1 MFLKFPAVY
10 LQSNMKEKIIVKASE
25 MFLNLG
31 FKSVTM
37 DDIANEL
44 GISKKT
50 LYKYFNN
57 KHSLVEESTATLHD
71 SCFNIIEIITN
82 QGFNPIKEN
91 FEIKKIFKEMFQN
104 ASSSPIY
111 QLKKYYPKIHEKTM
125 QKEKILFSECLK
137 TNLEKGIEQGFY
149 RNDINIDLAT
159 KFYFYLVFSVHENTL
174 ENHKIPKLEQEVLV
188 YHTRA
193 IATEKGIKELEK
205 QLENNQ
211 L

>member
-1 MFLKFPAVY
+1 
-10 LQSNMKEKIIVKASE
+10 MKEKIIVKAGE

-50 LYKYFNN
+50 LYKYFSN
-57 KHSLVEESTATLHD
+57 KNSLVEETTSSLHN
-71 SCFNIIEIITN
+71 SCLFSVDAICE

-91 FEIKKIFKEMFQN
+91 FEIKKMFKEMFQN

-125 QKEKILFSECLK
+125 QKEIILFSECLK
-137 TNLEKGIEQGFY
+137 KNVEKGILEGYY
-149 RNDINIDLAT
+149 REDTNVELVT
-159 KFYFYLVFSVHENTL
+159 KFYFSLVFSIHENTID
-174 ENHKIPKLEQEVLV
+174 NHQIPKLEQDVLA

-193 IATEKGIKELEK
+193 IATEKGILELEK
-205 QLENNQ
+205 QLKNNQ

>member
-1 MFLKFPAVY
+1 
-10 LQSNMKEKIIVKASE
+10 MKEKIIEKAGE
-25 MFLNLG
+25 LFLKLG

-50 LYKYFNN
+50 LYKYFSN
-57 KHSLVEESTATLHD
+57 KNSLVEETTTTLHN
-71 SCFNIIEIITN
+71 SCFLVIEMIID
-82 QGFNPIKEN
+82 QGFNAIKEN
-91 FEIKKIFKEMFQN
+91 FEIKKMFKEMFQN

-125 QKEKILFSECLK
+125 EKEMVLFSQCLQK
-137 TNLEKGIEQGFY
+137 NLEKGIKEGFY
-149 RNDINIDLAT
+149 RNDTNIALAT
-159 KFYFYLVFSVHENTL
+159 QFYFSLVFSIHENTID
-174 ENHKIPKLEQEVLV
+174 NHKIPKLEQEVLV

-193 IATEKGIKELEK
+193 IATEKGLLELEN
-205 QLENNQ
+205 QLKNNQ

>member
-1 MFLKFPAVY
+1 
-10 LQSNMKEKIIVKASE
+10 MKDKIIEKAGE
-25 MFLNLG
+25 LFLNLG

-50 LYKYFNN
+50 LYKYFSN
-57 KHSLVEESTATLHD
+57 KNSLVEETTIAMHD
-71 SCFNIIEIITN
+71 SCFSIIEMITD
-82 QGFNPIKEN
+82 QGYNAIKEN

-125 QKEKILFSECLK
+125 KKELILFSECLRK
-137 TNLEKGIEQGFY
+137 NLEDGIEQGFY
-149 RNDINIDLAT
+149 RDDFNVELYT
-159 KFYFYLVFSVHENTL
+159 QFYFSLVFSIHENTI

-193 IATEKGIKELEK
+193 IATEKGLEELEY
-205 QLENNQ
+205 QLKNNQ

>member
-1 MFLKFPAVY
+1 MR
-10 LQSNMKEKIIVKASE
+10 EKIIEKAGE
-25 MFLNLG
+25 LFLKLG

-37 DDIANEL
+37 DEIANEL

-50 LYKYFNN
+50 LYKYFSN
-57 KHSLVEESTATLHD
+57 KHTLVEETTSTLHD
-71 SCFNIIEIITN
+71 SCFTIIEMITN
-82 QGFNPIKEN
+82 QGFNAIKEN

-125 QKEKILFSECLK
+125 QKEMILFSQCLQK
-137 TNLEKGIEQGFY
+137 NMKKGIAQGYY
-149 RNDINIDLAT
+149 RSDVNIALAT
-159 KFYFYLVFSVHENTL
+159 QFYFSLVFSIHENTI
-174 ENHKIPKLEQEVLV
+174 ENYKIPKLEQEVLA

-193 IATEKGIKELEK
+193 IATEKGLIELEN
-205 QLENNQ
+205 QLKNNQ

>member
-1 MFLKFPAVY
+1 
-10 LQSNMKEKIIVKASE
+10 
-25 MFLNLG
+25 
-31 FKSVTM
+31 
-37 DDIANEL
+37 
-44 GISKKT
+44 
-50 LYKYFNN
+50 
-57 KHSLVEESTATLHD
+57 
-71 SCFNIIEIITN
+71 
-82 QGFNPIKEN
+82 
-91 FEIKKIFKEMFQN
+91 MFQN

-193 IATEKGIKELEK
+193 IATEKGLKELDK
-205 QLENNQ
+205 QLKINQ

>member
-1 MFLKFPAVY
+1 
-10 LQSNMKEKIIVKASE
+10 MKEKITIKAAE
-25 MFLNLG
+25 LFLNLG

-44 GISKKT
+44 AISKKT
-50 LYKYFNN
+50 LYKHFSN
-57 KHSLVEESTATLHD
+57 KHALVEKSTAKLHD
-71 SCFNIIEIITN
+71 SCFNIIEMITE
-82 QGFNPIKEN
+82 QGFNAIKEN

-125 QKEKILFSECLK
+125 EKEIVLFSECFK
-137 TNLEKGIEQGFY
+137 RNMEKGIEEGFY
-149 RNDINIDLAT
+149 RTDINIELAT
-159 KFYFYLVFSVHENTL
+159 KFYYSLVFSIHENTI
-174 ENHKIPKLEQEVLV
+174 ENDKIPKLEQEVLK

-193 IATEKGIKELEK
+193 IATKKGLEELEK
-205 QLENNQ
+205 QLKNYQ

>member
-1 MFLKFPAVY
+1 M
-10 LQSNMKEKIIVKASE
+10 MKEKIIKKAGE
-25 MFLNLG
+25 LFINLG

-37 DDIANEL
+37 DDIANAL

-50 LYKYFNN
+50 LYKYFSN
-57 KHSLVEESTATLHD
+57 KHSLVEETTSTMHD
-71 SCFNIIEIITN
+71 SCLIGIESITN
-82 QGFNPIKEN
+82 QGFNAIEEN
-91 FEIKKIFKEMFQN
+91 FEIKKMFKEMFQN

-125 QKEKILFSECLK
+125 EKEIVLFSECIK
-137 TNLEKGIEQGFY
+137 ENFKKGIQQGYY
-149 RNDINIDLAT
+149 RKDINIELVT
-159 KFYFYLVFSVHENTL
+159 KFYFSLVFSIHENTI

-193 IATEKGIKELEK
+193 IATEKGLLELEN
-205 QLENNQ
+205 QLKNNQ